1 LEIIEIIVE
10 NEEVN
15 GGSYRVGK
23 YVSSI
28 LHVSSF
34 GMNLFRVRFV
44 EGSSWDD
51 GEDVL
56 VNADKVVQIKI
67 KSEGSHNGKMY

>member
-1 LEIIEIIVE
+1 MEILSITVE
-10 NEEVN
+10 NEETN
-15 GGSYRVGK
+15 GGSYAVGK

-28 LHVSSF
+28 LHVVSF
-34 GMNLFRVRFV
+34 SMNLFRVRFV
-44 EGSSWDD
+44 EGSPWDD

-67 KSEGSHNGKMY
+67 KSEGS